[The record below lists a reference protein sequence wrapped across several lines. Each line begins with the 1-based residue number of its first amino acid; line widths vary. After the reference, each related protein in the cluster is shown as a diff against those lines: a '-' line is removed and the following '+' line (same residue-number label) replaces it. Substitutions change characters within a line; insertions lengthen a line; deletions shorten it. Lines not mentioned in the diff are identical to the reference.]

1 MPIAGRPY
9 TLTCA
14 TNNSSSDLM
23 WFSPTGEEL
32 LSGGHII
39 VRMQM
44 EGVTRLT
51 LMFSPIEVSDSGKY
65 TCQSDTA
72 RVSTNIQVEGIGT
85 YVVQLCQ
92 GCYLS

>member
-14 TNNSSSDLM
+14 TNDSSSDIM
-23 WFSPTGEEL
+23 WLSPTGEEL
-32 LSGGHII
+32 QSGGRITVGDI
-39 VRMQM
+39 RM

-65 TCQSDTA
+65 TCRSDTA
-72 RVSTNIQVEGIGT
+72 KELTTIQVEGIGT
-85 YVVQLCQ
+85 YTVQLC
-92 GCYLS
+92 